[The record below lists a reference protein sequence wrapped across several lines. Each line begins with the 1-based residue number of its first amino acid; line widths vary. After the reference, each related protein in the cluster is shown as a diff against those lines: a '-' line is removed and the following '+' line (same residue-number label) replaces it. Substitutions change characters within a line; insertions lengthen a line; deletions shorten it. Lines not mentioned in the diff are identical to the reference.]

1 MPFMRTSQSAQQTCC
16 SISCSASKSGSPR
29 RRFPGEVMLELC
41 CQSLQV
47 QSFLQL
53 WRLREACR
61 THDRLNVLLPFLQ
74 RFQIGQPNPRR
85 GDFGM
90 VSPIA
95 AGPVFPAAVA
105 PEGGAQH
112 P

>member
-1 MPFMRTSQSAQQTCC
+1 
-16 SISCSASKSGSPR
+16 
-29 RRFPGEVMLELC
+29 MLELC

-61 THDRLNVLLPFLQ
+61 THDRLEVLLPFLQ

-85 GDFGM
+85 GDFGI

-95 AGPVFPAAVA
+95 AGPVFFAAVA
-105 PEGGAQH
+105 PEGGAQD
-112 P
+112 PRCCECTGNLYACRSAKVSAGV

>member
-1 MPFMRTSQSAQQTCC
+1 
-16 SISCSASKSGSPR
+16 
-29 RRFPGEVMLELC
+29 MLALC

-61 THDRLNVLLPFLQ
+61 THNRVDVLLHFLQ

-85 GDFGM
+85 GNFGM
-90 VSPIA
+90 VLPIA

-105 PEGGAQH
+105 PEAGAHH